1 MTKVFALCI
10 GALASTTAV
19 VALEPRTLTHV
30 SSLDVVVVVVAVA
43 AAAVVEKQL
52 GCVFVNLAAT
62 TNSLTHSQCFFFPLD
77 H

>member
-1 MTKVFALCI
+1 MTNVFALCI

-30 SSLDVVVVVVAVA
+30 SSLDVVVVAVA
-43 AAAVVEKQL
+43 AAAAAVVVVEKQL

-62 TNSLTHSQCFFFPLD
+62 TNSLTHSQ
-77 H
+77 